1 MAKRV
6 AQHNGRAGKHGVYL
20 AKHNDRQFDVSQAS
34 HIDAEKSA
42 QNIYWS
48 YYDGMTFESCEQKY
62 YEDRFGEALNL
73 QNEKYAQKRQY
84 GYMRTMDEYRQNEK
98 TCPEEQ
104 VIYIGDK
111 KDNVGPDLLKK
122 IVEEQIQWERET
134 YTNVVILNYALHV
147 DEQGAPHYHKRQV
160 WEAVD
165 KNGNMIVSQTKALKA
180 MGIGADKKGTRYDN
194 AKQVYT
200 AQCREHFE
208 GLCRQYGVEITTERL
223 EKSKTGLAIDDY
235 KAQQAQERLQEAE
248 QRVIVAEQREKAMLS
263 QIGLLEQALE
273 TAQKEAE
280 QARCDAEDLQKK
292 VQYLEQQLDKLAL
305 IAEPKGYVLENSQ
318 LQQCIDLFDAKA
330 EDAGFFGKKGTY
342 TLTKS
347 EFEYI
352 GNTLKRLE
360 YTTRDIEYL
369 KNDRNKK
376 EALNKELATQK
387 QKLEIELEALRNIRD
402 NVGPQTWAQVEEL
415 SRKNIARKQA
425 IRREV
430 RQQVFEANTCSPRSN
445 SGQIIGD

>member
-73 QNEKYAQKRQY
+73 QNEKYVQKRQY

-134 YTNVVILNYALHV
+134 YPNVVILNYALHV

-235 KAQQAQERLQEAE
+235 KAQQAQERLKKAE
-248 QRVIVAEQREKAMLS
+248 QRAEVAFK
-263 QIGLLEQALE
+263 QIEALE
-273 TAQKEAE
+273 
-280 QARCDAEDLQKK
+280 DDLQRARDAKMQAEAKTAEVEKK
-292 VQYLEQQLDKLAL
+292 LEKLQDHL
-305 IAEPKGYVLENSQ
+305 LCAEPQGYILKNTRTGHCLDVLSNTPENR
-318 LQQCIDLFDAKA
+318 
-330 EDAGFFGKKGTY
+330 GFFGAKGTY
-342 TLTKS
+342 TINKD

-352 GNTLKRLE
+352 YSTIEDLE
-360 YTTRDIEYL
+360 YTTREMHYL
-369 KNDRNKK
+369 KK
-376 EALNKELATQK
+376 EKEKEKEKYEELLK
-387 QKLEIELEALRNIRD
+387 QKKDVEAQLDYYRDIRNTIGAKNWDKVQQTAIEIKKRN
-402 NVGPQTWAQVEEL
+402 AQIE
-415 SRKNIARKQA
+415 ARKA
-425 IRREV
+425 EIRAEV
-430 RQQVFEANTCSPRSN
+430 RQEYLAEHGNTGKSSSN
-445 SGQIIGD
+445 VIGD

>member
-73 QNEKYAQKRQY
+73 QNEKYVQKRQY

-134 YTNVVILNYALHV
+134 YPNVVILNYALHV

-235 KAQQAQERLQEAE
+235 KAQQAQERLKKAE
-248 QRVIVAEQREKAMLS
+248 QRAEVAFK
-263 QIGLLEQALE
+263 QIEALE
-273 TAQKEAE
+273 
-280 QARCDAEDLQKK
+280 DDLQRARDAKMQAEAKTAEVEKK
-292 VQYLEQQLDKLAL
+292 LEKLQDHL
-305 IAEPKGYVLENSQ
+305 LCAEPQGYILKNTRTGHCLDVLSNTPENR
-318 LQQCIDLFDAKA
+318 
-330 EDAGFFGKKGTY
+330 GFFGAKGTY
-342 TLTKS
+342 TINKD

-352 GNTLKRLE
+352 YSTIEDLE
-360 YTTRDIEYL
+360 YTTREMHYL
-369 KNDRNKK
+369 KK
-376 EALNKELATQK
+376 EKEKYEELLK
-387 QKLEIELEALRNIRD
+387 QKKDVEAQLDYYRDIRNTIGAKNWDKVQQTAIEIKKRN
-402 NVGPQTWAQVEEL
+402 AQIE
-415 SRKNIARKQA
+415 ARKA
-425 IRREV
+425 EIRAEV
-430 RQQVFEANTCSPRSN
+430 RQEYLAEHGNTGKSSSN
-445 SGQIIGD
+445 VIGD

>member
-48 YYDGMTFESCEQKY
+48 YYNGMNFEACEQKY
-62 YEDRFGEALNL
+62 YEDRFGQALNV

-122 IVEEQIQWERET
+122 IVEEQIQWEREN
-134 YTNVVILNYALHV
+134 YPNVVILNYALHV

-180 MGIGADKKGTRYDN
+180 MGIGVDKKGTRYDN

-235 KAQQAQERLQEAE
+235 RAQQAQERLAEAE

-263 QIGLLEQALE
+263 QLGLLEQALK
-273 TAQKEAE
+273 TAQEEVEHAQAIARNAE
-280 QARCDAEDLQKK
+280 K
-292 VQYLEQQLDKLAL
+292 
-305 IAEPKGYVLENSQ
+305 
-318 LQQCIDLFDAKA
+318 KA
-330 EDAGFFGKKGTY
+330 EELERDFNDRLASVKSSSRLNRCLSILNIDEDTSFFGGRKGTY
-342 TLTKS
+342 TISKDDFGYLADTISDLDCAVCLVNVK
-347 EFEYI
+347 EKEKQKI
-352 GNTLKRLE
+352 EKQCKKLEKEKEDLENRLG
-360 YTTRDIEYL
+360 YYRDI
-369 KNDRNKK
+369 R
-376 EALNKELATQK
+376 Q
-387 QKLEIELEALRNIRD
+387 
-402 NVGPQTWAQVEEL
+402 NVGPKHWAKVEEL
-415 SRKNIARKQA
+415 SAYVVARKQA
-425 IRREV
+425 ITYEV
-430 RQQVFEANTCSPRSN
+430 RQQVKANAPALGKDGKSM
-445 SGQIIGD
+445 GD

>member
-62 YEDRFGEALNL
+62 YEDRFGKALNL

-134 YTNVVILNYALHV
+134 YPNVVILNYALHV

-235 KAQQAQERLQEAE
+235 KAQQAQERLKKAE
-248 QRVIVAEQREKAMLS
+248 QRAEVAFK
-263 QIGLLEQALE
+263 QIEALE
-273 TAQKEAE
+273 
-280 QARCDAEDLQKK
+280 DDLQRARDAKMQAEAKTAEVEKK
-292 VQYLEQQLDKLAL
+292 LEKLQDHL
-305 IAEPKGYVLENSQ
+305 LCAEPQGYILKNTRTGHCLDVLSNTPENR
-318 LQQCIDLFDAKA
+318 
-330 EDAGFFGKKGTY
+330 GFFGAKGTY
-342 TLTKS
+342 TINKD

-352 GNTLKRLE
+352 YSTIEDLE
-360 YTTRDIEYL
+360 YTTREMHYL
-369 KNDRNKK
+369 KK
-376 EALNKELATQK
+376 EKEKEKEKYEELLK
-387 QKLEIELEALRNIRD
+387 QKKDVEAQLDYYRDIRNTIGAKNWDKVQQTAIEIKKRN
-402 NVGPQTWAQVEEL
+402 AQIE
-415 SRKNIARKQA
+415 ARKA
-425 IRREV
+425 EIRAEV
-430 RQQVFEANTCSPRSN
+430 RQEYLAEHGNTGKSSSN
-445 SGQIIGD
+445 VIGD

>member
-1 MAKRV
+1 MAVRV
-6 AQHNGRAGKHGVYL
+6 TQHNGRAGKHGVYL
-20 AKHNDRQFDVSQAS
+20 AKHNDRQFDLAHAT
-34 HIDAEKSA
+34 HIDAKKSD

-48 YYDGMTFESCEQKY
+48 YYDGMTFEDCERKY
-62 YEDRFGEALNL
+62 YEDRFGQALDL
-73 QNEKYAQKRQY
+73 QNAKYAKRRQY
-84 GYMRTMDEYRQNEK
+84 VYMRSMDEYIANED
-98 TCPEEQ
+98 TCPEET
-104 VIYIGDK
+104 VIYIGN
-111 KDNVGPDLLKK
+111 KDEHVGIDLLKK
-122 IVEEQIQWERET
+122 ITTEQIEWERKT
-134 YTNVVILNYALHV
+134 YPNVVVLDVALHV
-147 DEQGAPHYHKRQV
+147 DEDGAPHYHKRQV

-165 KNGNMIVSQTKALKA
+165 RNGNMIVSQTKALKA
-180 MGIGADKKGTRYDN
+180 MGIGLGKKGTRYDN

-200 AQCREHFE
+200 AQCRAHFE
-208 GLCRQYGVEITTERL
+208 DLCRSYGVEINTERL
-223 EKSKTGLAIDDY
+223 HKSKTGLEMDDY
-235 KAQQAQERLQEAE
+235 KASQAQERLKEAE

-263 QIGLLEQALE
+263 QIGLLEQALK

-342 TLTKS
+342 TLAKS

-360 YTTRDIEYL
+360 YTTRDVEYL
-369 KNDRNKK
+369 KNDRDKK
-376 EALNKELATQK
+376 EVLNKELEMQK

-430 RQQVFEANTCSPRSN
+430 RREYLAEHGNTGKSST
-445 SGQIIGD
+445 ITIGD